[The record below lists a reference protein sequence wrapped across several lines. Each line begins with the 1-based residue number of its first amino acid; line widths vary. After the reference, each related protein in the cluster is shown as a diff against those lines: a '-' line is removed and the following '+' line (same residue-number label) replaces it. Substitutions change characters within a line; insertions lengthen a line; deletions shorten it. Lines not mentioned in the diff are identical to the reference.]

1 MYQYSF
7 DLNNSSH
14 SCQRE
19 STRKFFS
26 GAAAK
31 ANATAIEANVHR
43 TLGRIVGSGL
53 VGHLGCESKDP
64 RYVRY
69 STVQYSTYLV
79 VQYVGIL
86 TLPEQFTYLIVMN
99 SKSCPWPYVTHR
111 DPT

>member
-1 MYQYSF
+1 MF

-69 STVQYSTYLV
+69 STV
-79 VQYVGIL
+79 L
-86 TLPEQFTYLIVMN
+86 T
-99 SKSCPWPYVTHR
+99 W
-111 DPT
+111 